1 MLLARGADVNVRSKQ
16 GQTPLII
23 AASGNS
29 ESVRLL
35 VGKESSRV
43 NYRVDLF
50 IRVPSRDSNSANNLT
65 IQICQAEMDSPL
77 RYGTRGL

>member
-23 AASGNS
+23 AASGSS

-35 VGKESSRV
+35 V
-43 NYRVDLF
+43 D
-50 IRVPSRDSNSANNLT
+50 
-65 IQICQAEMDSPL
+65 
-77 RYGTRGL
+77 